1 MTIRSETLKR
11 HRHRIP
17 QLPDFIAEKFRDEAE
32 VELTPGEQ
40 QVADAVIGEATNVL
54 RTIQLA
60 ERRAMLYGKGWR
72 RLESAFDDE
81 DN

>member
-1 MTIRSETLKR
+1 MYRTDHL
-11 HRHRIP
+11 HLVP
-17 QLPDFIAEKFRDEAE
+17 QLPDAIAAKFREDCES
-32 VELTPGEQ
+32 ELTPGEQ